1 MPFMDE
7 INAVR
12 EKLPADRLPHPV
24 LLGIVMFAVI
34 ATLLAVLGVASTAR
48 GDFVMGDS
56 ASSSLAAMQDDTNAD
71 GGSSGSLESSS
82 GSLAQSEDGK
92 AHERCVYV
100 VGAVKQPGV
109 YRLDGDARVAD
120 AVDAA
125 GGFTRKADEAG
136 INLARPVVDGE
147 QITVPVKGEGAEGGS
162 SSSAVAAYV
171 ESPVETGI
179 MPDGRVN
186 VNSATAEELQS
197 LPGIGEATAAKI
209 VASRE
214 AEGAFASPEDLT
226 RVSGIGEK
234 KLAAIIDLIAV

>member
-12 EKLPADRLPHPV
+12 DKLPANRLPHPV

-48 GDFVMGDS
+48 GDFVMGNS
-56 ASSSLAAMQDDTNAD
+56 ASSSLAAIQDASNEDAQTTAAFK
-71 GGSSGSLESSS
+71 SSESLT
-82 GSLAQSEDGK
+82 AHSEDEA
-92 AHERCVYV
+92 AHECYVYV
-100 VGAVKQPGV
+100 VGAVKEPGV
-109 YRLDGDARVAD
+109 YRLDGDARVID

-125 GGFTRKADEAG
+125 GGLTRKADETAV
-136 INLARPVVDGE
+136 NLARVIVDGE
-147 QITVPVKGEGAEGGS
+147 QITIPVKGEGLEGGS
-162 SSSAVAAYV
+162 SSAEVAVGA
-171 ESPVETGI
+171 ETPTATGV

-214 AEGAFASPEDLT
+214 SEGAFSAPEDLT

-234 KLAAIIDLIAV
+234 KLAAIIDLIVV